1 MSEGLPKKLFFQQ
14 RFANNLDKYEIS
26 DSLLEAVIKLNVQ
39 LFGILADHLPR
50 EDKGKA
56 SVELAD
62 SSTFRDLTEKLGIR
76 RKVTFAVNGEHDLD
90 ESHVLEDGDE
100 VLVFTSVGGG

>member
-1 MSEGLPKKLFFQQ
+1 M
-14 RFANNLDKYEIS
+14 
-26 DSLLEAVIKLNVQ
+26 EAVIKLNVQ

-56 SVELAD
+56 SVELPD
-62 SSTFRDLTEKLGIR
+62 SSTFRGLTEKLGIR

-90 ESHVLEDGDE
+90 KSHVLEDGDE
-100 VLVFTSVGGG
+100 VLVFTSVSGG

>member
-1 MSEGLPKKLFFQQ
+1 MGL
-14 RFANNLDKYEIS
+14 
-26 DSLLEAVIKLNVQ
+26 VQ
-39 LFGILADHLPR
+39 IVLPVNG
-50 EDKGKA
+50 KGKA

-76 RKVTFAVNGEHDLD
+76 RKVSFAVNGEHDLD

-100 VLVFTSVGGG
+100 VLVFTSVSGG

>member
-1 MSEGLPKKLFFQQ
+1 MRS
-14 RFANNLDKYEIS
+14 
-26 DSLLEAVIKLNVQ
+26 LNVEESASST
-39 LFGILADHLPR
+39 L
-50 EDKGKA
+50 A

-90 ESHVLEDGDE
+90 ESHMLEDGDE
-100 VLVFTSVGGG
+100 VLVFTSVSGG

>member
-1 MSEGLPKKLFFQQ
+1 M
-14 RFANNLDKYEIS
+14 
-26 DSLLEAVIKLNVQ
+26 IKLNVQ

-62 SSTFRDLTEKLGIR
+62 SSRFRDLTEKLGIR
-76 RKVTFAVNGEHDLD
+76 RKVTFAVNGEIDQDVSAIEAEVRPMRDFVSFGDRLANDARDADVLHDDRVHPGLSD
-90 ESHVLEDGDE
+90 PSNETFRLS
-100 VLVFTSVGGG
+100 